1 MEDNKKTNKQLIKE
15 LKDLRKKIA
24 DLEKSEAQLKQV
36 EEDLIR
42 ERALFESFMD
52 NIPISVYFK
61 DKKGRLLRVSKYYLE
76 QEGAPPLDSVE
87 ELIGKTD
94 FDFYPEEQAKVAR
107 KDELHVRKTG
117 KPIANKE
124 ETAKNSEGEDIYFS
138 TTKALLTDD
147 KGHTI
152 GVLGMTQDITKR
164 KELEKALLYQRLLLR
179 DLLDNIPDHIYFK
192 DKKSR
197 FIQASKSVAK
207 EFGVKS
213 VDKLIGK
220 TDYDYFTKE
229 HAESA
234 YRDEQEII
242 KTGKTVLNKIE
253 KETHPDGRITWVST
267 TKIPRYDEEG
277 NIIGILGISRDVTKR
292 KELEEKLKERLEEL
306 GKEVVFK
313 SQLLISLL
321 DNIPDNI
328 YFKDKESRFVA
339 VSKAMSE
346 WIGAANTEE
355 LIGKTDFDYFTEE
368 HAKPAYRDEREI
380 MRTGKPIEGKVEK
393 ETHPDGRIT
402 WVSTTKIPWYD
413 KEENIIGTLGIS
425 RDVTENKKK
434 EEELI
439 EARKV
444 AQKASY
450 AKTTFLAIMSH
461 EIRTPLNAII
471 GMCEILEETILSKEQ
486 HDYLKVLREAGE
498 TLLAVINDV
507 LDISK
512 IECGDVQIEKSEF
525 DLDGLVE
532 KVCDILAIR
541 AHKKGVEL
549 VDHIFPN
556 VPISLIGDSYRL
568 RQILVNLIGNS
579 IKFTDE
585 GEVVLSVKLAEEEKL
600 QCETKEE
607 NEVCLLFS
615 VKDTGVGI
623 PKDKREAIFDSFK
636 QADSSTTRKFGG
648 TGLGLSISKRLVELM
663 GGKMWVESE
672 EGKGSEFSFTV
683 EFGIQK
689 EKKTRTFIEPEE
701 VDVRGISTLIVDD
714 NATNRLILK
723 EILTAWDADV
733 VEASGGEEAISI
745 YEAARKKGKYFQLV
759 LLDRRMPSVDG
770 FEVAEIIREDKKSEE
785 TTTVM
790 MLTSDYRI
798 SDLTRIDKL
807 GISCYLIKPIK
818 RDELKNAILTTL
830 GLWKAKKKKE
840 KVGKVKVTDLPA
852 MKILLVE
859 DTEDNRLLIKAFLK
873 KSSVEIDVAED
884 GKVAFEKFKKNV
896 YDLVLMDM
904 QMPVM
909 DGYTATRKIR
919 TWEKRVGAEG
929 TPVIALTAF
938 ALKGDAEKSLDAGCN
953 THVPKPVR
961 MDTLV
966 KILKEFADKLGL

>member
-1 MEDNKKTNKQLIKE
+1 MKNNKKANEQLIKE
-15 LKDLRKKIA
+15 LKDLRGRV
-24 DLEKSEAQLKQV
+24 SELQKAEVRFQQLKK
-36 EEDLIR
+36 ELIR
-42 ERALFESFMD
+42 ERGLFKSFLD

-61 DKKGRLLRVSKYYLE
+61 DKKGRFLRVSEYFLK
-76 QEGAPPLDSVE
+76 QRGAPPLDSGE
-87 ELIGKTD
+87 KLIGKTD
-94 FDFYPEEQAKVAR
+94 FDLFSKEHAKSACE
-107 KDELHVRKTG
+107 DELRIMRTG
-117 KPIANKE
+117 KPIIDRE
-124 ETAKNSEGEDIYFS
+124 ESETVDGEKVYLL
-138 TTKALLTDD
+138 TTKAPLTDEEGNTIGIIGITREVTEKKILDEKIKERLEELGKEVVLKSNLLTS
-147 KGHTI
+147 
-152 GVLGMTQDITKR
+152 
-164 KELEKALLYQRLLLR
+164 LLN
-179 DLLDNIPDHIYFK
+179 NIPDHIYFK

-197 FIQASKSVAK
+197 FIAASKSLAEWLRASSAK
-207 EFGVKS
+207 
-213 VDKLIGK
+213 D
-220 TDYDYFTKE
+220 
-229 HAESA
+229 
-234 YRDEQEII
+234 
-242 KTGKTVLNKIE
+242 
-253 KETHPDGRITWVST
+253 
-267 TKIPRYDEEG
+267 
-277 NIIGILGISRDVTKR
+277 
-292 KELEEKLKERLEEL
+292 
-306 GKEVVFK
+306 
-313 SQLLISLL
+313 
-321 DNIPDNI
+321 
-328 YFKDKESRFVA
+328 
-339 VSKAMSE
+339 M
-346 WIGAANTEE
+346 
-355 LIGKTDFDYFTEE
+355 IGKTDFDYFTEE
-368 HAKPAYRDEREI
+368 HAKPAFKDEQEV
-380 MRTGKPIEGKVEK
+380 MKNGKAIEGKVEK
-393 ETHPDGRIT
+393 ETYSDGRVT

-413 KEENIIGTLGIS
+413 EDGSAIGTLGIS

-439 EARKV
+439 EARKA

-486 HDYLKVLREAGE
+486 HEYLKVLREAGE
-498 TLLAVINDV
+498 NLLAVINDV

-512 IECGDVQIEKSEF
+512 IECGDVQIEKSAFE
-525 DLDGLVE
+525 LDKLIE

-549 VDHIFPN
+549 VDHISPN

-568 RQILVNLIGNS
+568 RQILVNLLGNS

-585 GEVVLSVKLAEEEKL
+585 GEVVLSVKL
-600 QCETKEE
+600 TKEE
-607 NEVCLLFS
+607 GLQRKTKRENGVCLLFS

-623 PKDKREAIFDSFK
+623 PKDKWDAIFDSFK

-745 YEAARKKGKYFQLV
+745 YEAARKKGKYFRLV

-807 GISCYLIKPIK
+807 GISCYLVKPIK

-840 KVGKVKVTDLPA
+840 KVEKVKATDLPA

-873 KSSVEIDVAED
+873 KSSVEIDVAEN
-884 GKVAFEKFKKNV
+884 GKIAFEKFKKNV

-904 QMPVM
+904 QMPIM

-919 TWEKRVGAEG
+919 VWEKRVGAEE

-938 ALKGDAEKSLDAGCN
+938 ALKGDAEKCLDAGCN

-966 KILKEFADKLGL
+966 KVLMEFADKLSL